1 MTSLTI
7 YIDETTEARLRRAS
21 EEMGRDV
28 HELAECAVS
37 EAVLEY
43 FRGRPV
49 SEDPARQ
56 QVWSVHHATH

>member
-7 YIDETTEARLRRAS
+7 HINETTEARLRRAS

-28 HELAECAVS
+28 HDLAECAVS
-37 EAVLEY
+37 EAVLAY

-49 SEDPARQ
+49 AEDPAHQ
-56 QVWSVHHATH
+56 ITGGAHHAAH